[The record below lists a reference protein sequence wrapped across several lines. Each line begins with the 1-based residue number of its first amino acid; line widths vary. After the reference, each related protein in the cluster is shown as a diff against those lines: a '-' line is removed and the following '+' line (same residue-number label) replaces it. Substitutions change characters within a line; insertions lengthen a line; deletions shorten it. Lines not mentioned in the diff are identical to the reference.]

1 VTDWTSGY
9 VADIGY
15 TFGYYQELNPLRAR
29 LAFLNKGLVCPN
41 VGVACELGFGQ
52 GLSTNIHAAASTTQW
67 YGTDFNPSQ
76 AGLAPELAAISGA
89 DVSLYAD
96 SFADF
101 CNRSDLPDFDCISLH
116 GVWSWISD
124 ENRQIIV
131 NFISKKLKVG
141 GLLYISYNT
150 LPGWAAF
157 APMRH
162 LMTQHAEIIGSE
174 GSGIVNRIDGA
185 TSFAEK
191 LLATNPTYLKA
202 NPLVSERLDILKGQP
217 SQYLAHEYFNRDWLP
232 MHFASTAQWLE
243 SAKVS
248 YACSAHYMDDNE
260 SINLTPEQQEFLNTI
275 PDKLLRESTRDFMV
289 NQVFR
294 RDYWIKGIRKLPNLE
309 QLEGIRKESIIL
321 QTPRSEVA
329 LTVKDGGREIN
340 LNAEIYNPILDIL
353 ADHKVVSL
361 AELESKLNAED
372 ISLAKIVQAAMVL
385 ADCGHLFVAQN
396 KENLTEVKA
405 QSDKLNAH
413 IQQRARS
420 NEEVRY
426 LASPVTGGGIAISR
440 FHQLF
445 LLALQA
451 GKKTPAGLAESAWA
465 VLNDQGERLVEN
477 GKLVESEAE
486 NISKLTSQA
495 EIFKEKG
502 LPVLKALQIA

>member
-1 VTDWTSGY
+1 
-9 VADIGY
+9 
-15 TFGYYQELNPLRAR
+15 
-29 LAFLNKGLVCPN
+29 
-41 VGVACELGFGQ
+41 
-52 GLSTNIHAAASTTQW
+52 
-67 YGTDFNPSQ
+67 
-76 AGLAPELAAISGA
+76 
-89 DVSLYAD
+89 
-96 SFADF
+96 
-101 CNRSDLPDFDCISLH
+101 
-116 GVWSWISD
+116 
-124 ENRQIIV
+124 
-131 NFISKKLKVG
+131 
-141 GLLYISYNT
+141 
-150 LPGWAAF
+150 
-157 APMRH
+157 
-162 LMTQHAEIIGSE
+162 
-174 GSGIVNRIDGA
+174 
-185 TSFAEK
+185 
-191 LLATNPTYLKA
+191 
-202 NPLVSERLDILKGQP
+202 
-217 SQYLAHEYFNRDWLP
+217 
-232 MHFASTAQWLE
+232 
-243 SAKVS
+243 
-248 YACSAHYMDDNE
+248 
-260 SINLTPEQQEFLNTI
+260 
-275 PDKLLRESTRDFMV
+275 MV

-321 QTPRSEVA
+321 QTPRSEVT
-329 LTVKDGGREIN
+329 LTTKDGGKEIN

-477 GKLVESEAE
+477 GKPVESEAE